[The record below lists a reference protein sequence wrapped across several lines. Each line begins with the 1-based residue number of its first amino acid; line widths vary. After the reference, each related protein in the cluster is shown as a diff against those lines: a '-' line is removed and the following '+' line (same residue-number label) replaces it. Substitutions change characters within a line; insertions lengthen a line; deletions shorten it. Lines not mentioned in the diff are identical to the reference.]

1 MKILMTGTTKQQV
14 GGGTALG
21 YEPVA
26 DLFAKGLRLA
36 GYEVEHRK
44 TTIGEDLAPY
54 DAVLVGLVPFFSIAS
69 NQLYH
74 ALDVIERAEKSGH
87 PLLFFVDDWAFPRL
101 VANLNTHIRHPWQL
115 TKEFFAGRA
124 SYDWACSRKAELQVI
139 VERMRYQP
147 WAPTLVPA
155 FTWGDHHKLT
165 GEVEMMTEPYYI
177 DVSALAR
184 DYDLC
189 NVERPRQRRWVLG
202 TVSDQRK
209 WLDSLNLSWEV
220 SHLGTRASKAP
231 EKMPEA
237 DLVRLYAGSWGVL
250 SPPYKR
256 ILGTGWWRNRAVY
269 AARAGSILLADPGEM
284 PQLGEPYQVV
294 PADVEKMND
303 VELSELAAAQR
314 NVLFSTQPSAQQ
326 VAAQLDSIVQG
337 VINR

>member
-14 GGGTALG
+14 GGGTTLG

-74 ALDVIERAEKSGH
+74 ALDIIERAEKSGH
-87 PLLFFVDDWAFPRL
+87 TLLFFVDDWAFPRL

-115 TKEFFAGRA
+115 TKEFFSGRA
-124 SYDWACSRKAELQVI
+124 SYDWACGRKDELQVL

-155 FTWGDHHKLT
+155 FTWGDHQKLT
-165 GEVEMMTEPYYI
+165 GEVEMMTEPYYV
-177 DVSALAR
+177 DVSALAMEYPLTFPETR
-184 DYDLC
+184 
-189 NVERPRQRRWVLG
+189 ERRWVLG

-209 WLDSLNLSWEV
+209 WMDSLGLSWEIN
-220 SHLGTRASKAP
+220 HLGTRASKAP
-231 EKMPEA
+231 EKMPESQ
-237 DLVRLYAGSWGVL
+237 LVQLYAESWGVL

-269 AARAGSILLADPGEM
+269 AARAGAILLADPGEM
-284 PQLGEPYQVV
+284 PQLGKSYQIK
-294 PADVEKMND
+294 PAEVEQMSD
-303 VELSELAAAQR
+303 TELHQLAAAQR
-314 NVLFSTQPSAQQ
+314 AALFNSQPSASQ
-326 VAAQLDSIVQG
+326 VAAQLDAIVQG
-337 VINR
+337 VIGK

>member
-1 MKILMTGTTKQQV
+1 MRLLVTGTTKQQV
-14 GGGTALG
+14 GGGTTLC

-26 DLFAKGLRLA
+26 DLFVKGLRLA

-115 TKEFFAGRA
+115 TKEFFSGRA
-124 SYDWACSRKAELQVI
+124 SYDWACSRKAELQVL

-155 FTWGDHHKLT
+155 FTWGDHQKLT
-165 GEVEMMTEPYYI
+165 GEVEMMTEPYYV
-177 DVSALAR
+177 DVSSLA
-184 DYDLC
+184 
-189 NVERPRQRRWVLG
+189 VEYPLTFPETRERRWVLG

-209 WLDSLNLSWEV
+209 WMDSLNLSWEV
-220 SHLGTRASKAP
+220 NHLGTRASKAP
-231 EKMPEA
+231 EKMPESQ
-237 DLVRLYAGSWGVL
+237 LVQLYAESWGVL

-269 AARAGSILLADPGEM
+269 AARAGAILLADSGEM
-284 PQLGEPYQVV
+284 PQLGEPYQLK
-294 PADVEKMND
+294 PAEVEAMSD
-303 VELSELAAAQR
+303 TELCSLAAAQR
-314 NVLFSTQPSAQQ
+314 QALFSAQPSASQ

-337 VINR
+337 VIGK